1 MLSIVGNM
9 TMRISSALS
18 GDMESTG
25 TRLTDIKRYK
35 QITSNHR
42 KNTINASV
50 DGLPRRK
57 GGKDGVEI

>member
-1 MLSIVGNM
+1 
-9 TMRISSALS
+9 MRTSSALS
-18 GDMESTG
+18 EDMESTG
-25 TRLTDIKRYK
+25 TRLTDIKRYQK
-35 QITSNHR
+35 TTINHR